1 MSIQKQG
8 PTRRTLLAAAAAGA
22 AFGTLPGLIRPAA
35 AANEFK
41 IGLFIALSGPASL
54 FGPTQRA
61 CAELATEEVNK
72 AGGILGR
79 QIKLIPTDAG
89 GPPAE
94 STKSAIRLMLE
105 DKVDL
110 FIGSHDSAT
119 REALVATIK
128 GKVPYIYTP
137 TYEGGECAFN
147 TYVIAD
153 TPEQQIRPSLTWMM
167 KEKGAKSV
175 YMIGDDYVW
184 PRKCNEYAKKVISE
198 NGGKVVAEEYV
209 PFGAPNKF
217 EEIVTRIKSAKPDTV
232 LITLVGADNVNFNRT
247 FAGFGL
253 DKEISRLS
261 LLAGRKHAP
270 WYRRR
275 EQQQSVL
282 VDVLLCQRAGR
293 GEQEVQGGVF
303 RQVRR
308 QGAATRP
315 DRRRLLR
322 RRQLRQGPRHQGG
335 RHQRAEMHGGVR
347 RDHVRIGG
355 RAVDHAR
362 PARRQ
367 NGISCRRARA
377 PNSRSSKRSRTLRAV
392 TSARPDQAPRARL
405 LGK

>member
-1 MSIQKQG
+1 MAIQKQG
-8 PTRRTLLAAAAAGA
+8 PTRRTLLGAAAASA
-22 AFGTLPGLIRPAA
+22 AFGTLPGLIRPSAA
-35 AANEFK
+35 ADEFK

-61 CAELATEEVNK
+61 SAELAAEEVNK

-105 DKVDL
+105 EKVDL

-167 KEKGAKSV
+167 KEKAAKSV

-184 PRKCNEYAKKVISE
+184 PRKCNEYAKKLISE

-232 LITLVGADNVNFNRT
+232 LITLVGADNVNFNRR

-253 DKEISRLS
+253 DKDISRLS
-261 LLAGRKHAP
+261 LLLEENTLLGVGAESSGNLFSSMSYYANAP
-270 WYRRR
+270 
-275 EQQQSVL
+275 
-282 VDVLLCQRAGR
+282 
-293 GEQEVQGGVF
+293 GEANEKFKQAYFAKFGDKAPQLGLIGADCYGGVNCAKALVTKAGGTNA
-303 RQVRR
+303 QKCM
-308 QGAATRP
+308 AASEGITFESAA
-315 DRRRLLR
+315 
-322 RRQLRQGPRHQGG
+322 GPWTMHG
-335 RHQRAEMHGGVR
+335 RH
-347 RDHVRIGG
+347 
-355 RAVDHAR
+355 VDKTMYLADCK
-362 PARRQ
+362 
-367 NGISCRRARA
+367 GTEFEIIKTF
-377 PNSRSSKRSRTLRAV
+377 PNVKSGDECKA
-392 TSARPDQAPRARL
+392 
-405 LGK
+405 

>member
-1 MSIQKQG
+1 MAIQKQG
-8 PTRRTLLAAAAAGA
+8 PTRRTLLGAAAAGA
-22 AFGTLPGLIRPAA
+22 AFGALPGLIRPAA
-35 AANEFK
+35 AADEFK

-61 CAELATEEVNK
+61 SAELAAEEVNK

-105 DKVDL
+105 EKVDL

-167 KEKGAKSV
+167 KEKAAKSV

-184 PRKCNEYAKKVISE
+184 PRKCNEYAKKLISE

-253 DKEISRLS
+253 DKDISRLS
-261 LLAGRKHAP
+261 LLLEENTLLGVGAESSGNLFSSMSYYANAP
-270 WYRRR
+270 
-275 EQQQSVL
+275 
-282 VDVLLCQRAGR
+282 
-293 GEQEVQGGVF
+293 GEANEKFKQAYFAKFGDKAPQLGLIGADCYGGVNCAKALVTKAGGTNA
-303 RQVRR
+303 QKCM
-308 QGAATRP
+308 AASEGITFESAA
-315 DRRRLLR
+315 
-322 RRQLRQGPRHQGG
+322 GPWTMHG
-335 RHQRAEMHGGVR
+335 RH
-347 RDHVRIGG
+347 
-355 RAVDHAR
+355 VDKTMYLADCK
-362 PARRQ
+362 
-367 NGISCRRARA
+367 GTEFEIIKTF
-377 PNSRSSKRSRTLRAV
+377 PNVKSGDECKA
-392 TSARPDQAPRARL
+392 
-405 LGK
+405 